1 MCHTFDK
8 KESSCRKWFST
19 FVSYD
24 VDVHFYIFVVVLAFL
39 LLCHI
44 AAVATTIKDFRFRCH
59 CYVVPNLSSNCRKK
73 NEEGTQKSKE
83 KYFVML
89 EALDTEIYLLYSLE
103 FGQIINLSPLKK
115 PLSLK

>member
-73 NEEGTQKSKE
+73 NEEGTRKSKE

-89 EALDTEIYLLYSLE
+89 EALDTEIHILYSLDK
-103 FGQIINLSPLKK
+103 S
-115 PLSLK
+115 